1 MQINSNIIFRK
12 EFDGSALLFDPESG
26 ETFGLNRTSA
36 FLWEKF
42 ASGMS
47 EAEAINAL
55 KNACQNMP
63 ASAEKDLN
71 GFIEQLKAKK
81 FILD

>member
-1 MQINSNIIFRK
+1 MKTNSKIVYRK
-12 EFDGSALLFDPESG
+12 EFDGSALLFDPELG

-42 ASGMS
+42 AEGMS
-47 EAEAINAL
+47 ETEAIDAL
-55 KNACQNMP
+55 KNVCKNMP
-63 ASAEKDLN
+63 QSAEDELKAFV
-71 GFIEQLKAKK
+71 GQLKAKN